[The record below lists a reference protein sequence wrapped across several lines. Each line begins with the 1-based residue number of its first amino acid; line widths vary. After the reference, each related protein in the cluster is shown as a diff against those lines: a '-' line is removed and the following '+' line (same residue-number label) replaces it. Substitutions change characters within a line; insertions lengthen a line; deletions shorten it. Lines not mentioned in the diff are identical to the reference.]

1 MEILIILLPII
12 MAMIEQCREDR
23 DRDDIEA
30 GLLKPGIRERIM
42 VRRAIVE
49 RYGLSGKALRRKTR
63 KAMKELRNAD
73 PEEVTFVMDAVEAN
87 IEARG

>member
-30 GLLKPGIRERIM
+30 GLRKPGLVERIM
-42 VRRAIVE
+42 LRRAILE
-49 RYGLSGKALRRKTR
+49 QYGSKGLRRKTR
-63 KAMKELRNAD
+63 AAMKELRNAD
-73 PEEVTFVMDAVEAN
+73 SDEIALVMDAVEAR